1 MPGPITQAAVALR
14 ARDRLLQIRNRLQ
27 AKIDT
32 LHATDLEKQIH
43 HLAGQAYEAMSRPE
57 PTVAPP
63 HRPYMPPQG
72 DRASQFLF
80 MGAVGPDIA
89 GFAAPNTPLQTWLR
103 DTLAKG
109 SPDEH
114 AERVLASSSDYL
126 IKLWEE
132 LKTRVPA
139 TDATNRG
146 RMRAYMLGHCSH
158 LATAVVIGPYLDA
171 LEARRTEGGWT
182 RLSRREIASGI
193 EDRMAQFLLGRDAS
207 RAAPDLVTWWPD
219 VAIVP
224 AAFEQASK
232 AALEAVYGSGAR
244 RPGSGVWEAALAAH
258 PPPELSEDL
267 LRDAYR
273 SFRMQFDRSA
283 RWSLTDWMVQLL
295 PIFLP
300 LLFALPLMA
309 ASNSALAIRQ
319 DPVPPGTDE
328 DAGRFDTLGLPLAM
342 ASLSSLITMIVLQT
356 SSFGAEG
363 RTIFGWINAAVQFV
377 VGVLTLITKDK
388 SSPARWVLL
397 FALPL
402 VAEIVFVIFA
412 LTKVSKRNPRSWQLA
427 LTGILHPF
435 LGLVFA
441 LLFLAFLHKGAQALK
456 DEEGGR
462 FALHMLL
469 WLLIDGALWM
479 VTALIMRYLAT
490 PNLSP
495 MPDLAD
501 RLPIALPAGVT
512 SAAMTAPGN
521 VLLFDDMILAS
532 APPAAGAPADAPA
545 VALYPAG
552 RRPLL
557 KLWWEGAGPP
567 AIRPRRDRID
577 FVFAA
582 GTRTVFA
589 PALPIAIADLAA
601 LLQRVVTDPG
611 GGGGS
616 LHAVSPFAGHAG
628 AEGGLLPP
636 GFQFSDHG
644 DLAATAEEHDRLI
657 AEARPIGAD
666 EASAY
671 LLHAAPRGERSVRFG
686 RTGVGSDQRLTDNAA
701 LGSGTVASGAGPLA
715 TQLTTAGA
723 VGDLRNLFR
732 PGDFVEI
739 PFGQPP
745 IAGAGAVR
753 RQVASVD
760 SATQLTLTG
769 AFPAAIAGGVY
780 GRVVP
785 RAGQGT
791 VSAPAGSRTLTTAAN
806 ATLPLTRLF
815 RPGDWIEAPFGTDF
829 APRRVVVSVD
839 SDTQLTVSTPFPA
852 ALAAV
857 AYGRIARSPTGGEV
871 IPPTWQLRIDG
882 LGQNNMPEVRALAG
896 PAPVTEIGA
905 LLAPGDVISVTIA
918 AALQG
923 PAGPAQVPAVQ
934 LREVI
939 GRIEQGTTAPP
950 GPLPVDLVP
959 LHLPVD
965 FIEPAPMPP
974 AAVAPPPRFAN
985 FQRVGGPDAAELIRF
1000 EASRDDTVFTG
1011 DALINEATEL
1021 AVLLNLGITSHLLE
1035 PAERLPAASGAAT
1048 AINPTYQVFRNW
1060 NLDRRRINEWRMIV
1074 QGDALSEKGGAPDR
1088 RDPAM
1093 APLPDTWRS
1102 TSPAGEPVATRMGWL
1117 PLFRRWLDMAGRPGQ
1132 DASSAASFRPG
1143 DPSNADLSK
1152 AIAFLLD
1159 QTPPA

>member
-1 MPGPITQAAVALR
+1 MAGPITQAAVALR

-132 LKTRVPA
+132 LKARVPA

-193 EDRMAQFLLGRDAS
+193 EDRMAQALLGRDAS

-224 AAFEQASK
+224 EAFEQASK

-244 RPGSGVWEAALAAH
+244 RPGSGVWEAAFAAH

-388 SSPARWVLL
+388 SSPARWILL

-412 LTKVSKRNPRSWQLA
+412 LTKVSRRNPRSWQLA
-427 LTGILHPF
+427 LTGILHP
-435 LGLVFA
+435 LMGLVFA
-441 LLFLAFLHKGAQALK
+441 LFFLAFLHKGAQALK
-456 DEEGGR
+456 DEEGGT

-532 APPAAGAPADAPA
+532 APPATGAPADAPA

-567 AIRPRRDRID
+567 TIRPRRDRID
-577 FVFAA
+577 FVFAG

-589 PALPIAIADLAA
+589 PALPITVADLAA

-616 LHAVSPFAGHAG
+616 LHAVSPFAGHAA

-644 DLAATAEEHDRLI
+644 DLAATAEEHDRLV
-657 AEARPIGAD
+657 AEARPIGVD

-686 RTGVGSDQRLTDNAA
+686 RTRVGSDQRLTDNAV

-715 TQLTTAGA
+715 IQLTTAGA
-723 VGDLRNLFR
+723 AGDLRSLFR

-791 VSAPAGSRTLTTAAN
+791 VSAAAGLRTLTVAGN

-839 SDTQLTVSTPFPA
+839 SDTQLTVATPFPA

-871 IPPTWQLRIDG
+871 VPPAWRLRIDPQG
-882 LGQNNMPEVRALAG
+882 ADNMPEVHPVPPLAA
-896 PAPVTEIGA
+896 APPLTEIGA
-905 LLAPGDVISVTIA
+905 LLAPGDVIRVTMVA
-918 AALQG
+918 PALG
-923 PAGPAQVPAVQ
+923 APQV
-934 LREVI
+934 REVI
-939 GRIEQGTTAPP
+939 GRLEITTTL
-950 GPLPVDLVP
+950 GGSQVERVP
-959 LHLPVD
+959 LHLPID
-965 FIEPAPMPP
+965 FTLPP
-974 AAVAPPPRFAN
+974 TPPPVAPPPYFAT
-985 FQRVGGPDAAELIRF
+985 FQRIGGADPAELIRF

-1035 PAERLPAASGAAT
+1035 PAELLPAASGAAT

-1060 NLDRRRINEWRMIV
+1060 NLDRRRINEWRMII

-1143 DPSNADLSK
+1143 DPSNADLSR